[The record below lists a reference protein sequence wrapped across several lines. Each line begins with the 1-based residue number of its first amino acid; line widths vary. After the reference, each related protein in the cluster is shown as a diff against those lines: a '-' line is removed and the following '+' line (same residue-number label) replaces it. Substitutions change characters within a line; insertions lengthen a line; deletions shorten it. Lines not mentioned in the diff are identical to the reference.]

1 MIVLDTNVISEA
13 IRVQPDRTVASWLS
27 LQPPSTLFTTTITQ
41 AELLYGLEL
50 LPEGKRRR
58 DLTDAVR
65 AILNDEFRGRVLS
78 FDTPS
83 AEAYATIT
91 ARRRARGKPIS
102 AFDAQIAAIA
112 FSRGAQVA
120 TCNADDFED
129 CGVTI
134 VDPWQPSL

>member
-1 MIVLDTNVISEA
+1 MIVLDTNVISEV
-13 IRVQPDRTVASWLS
+13 IRAQPDRSVASWLT
-27 LQPPSTLFTTTITQ
+27 LQPSSSLFITTITQ

-58 DLTDAVR
+58 SLTNAVR
-65 AILNDEFRGRVLS
+65 AILSDEFRGRVLP
-78 FDTPS
+78 FDSPA

-112 FSRGAQVA
+112 QSRGAQVA
-120 TCNADDFED
+120 TRNVDDFED
-129 CGVTI
+129 CGVQI
-134 VDPWQPSL
+134 VDPWRPSQ